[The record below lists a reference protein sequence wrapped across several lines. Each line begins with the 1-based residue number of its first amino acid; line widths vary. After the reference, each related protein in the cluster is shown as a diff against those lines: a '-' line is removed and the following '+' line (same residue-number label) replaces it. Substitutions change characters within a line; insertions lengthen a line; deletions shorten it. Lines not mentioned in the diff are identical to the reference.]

1 MEDKFLFFMVKVIG
15 IFRFEVIWY
24 RNKKEL
30 VVIFNVKF
38 SYEDDICFL
47 IIKKMIMD
55 LEG

>member
-24 RNKKEL
+24 RNNKEL

-47 IIKKMIMD
+47 IIKKMTMD

>member
-15 IFRFEVIWY
+15 IFRFEVVWY
-24 RNKKEL
+24 CNNKEL
-30 VVIFNVKF
+30 VVIFNVKLL
-38 SYEDDICFL
+38 YEDDICFL